1 MSKNESSMLPA
12 ERVEQRILLI
22 RGQKVMLDRDLAEL
36 YGIETKV
43 LKQAVRRNAERFPDD
58 FMFVLD
64 RKELAILRS
73 QIVTSR
79 SESWGG
85 SRYTPMAFT
94 EQGVAML
101 SSVLKSK
108 QAVEVNIAIMRTF
121 VRLRKMLESHAE
133 LARKLEEIESKYDEQ
148 FRVVFDALRE
158 LMTPPEPKK
167 NPIGF
172 HVREEVE
179 KYATKN
185 G

>member
-1 MSKNESSMLPA
+1 MGEVSTVLV
-12 ERVEQRILLI
+12 ERIEQRILLI
-22 RGQKVMLDRDLAEL
+22 RGQKVILDRDLAEL

-43 LKQAVRRNAERFPDD
+43 LKQAVRRNAERFPCD

-64 RKELAILRS
+64 REEIAILRS
-73 QIVTSR
+73 QFVTSR
-79 SESWGG
+79 SENWGG
-85 SRYTPMAFT
+85 SRYQPMAFT

-108 QAVEVNIAIMRTF
+108 QAISVNIAIMRTF
-121 VRLRKMLESHAE
+121 VQLRRILESHAE
-133 LARKLEEIESKYDEQ
+133 LARKLEELESKYDEQ

-158 LMTPPEPKK
+158 LMKPPEPKK

-172 HVREEVE
+172 HVRENVMD
-179 KYATKN
+179 YAKKA